1 MFPEISKSTL
11 KSIQNKMKFQIGKQN
26 INILKKLYV
35 NIYSTYVQLNEMKKT
50 QRKEFSERL
59 TEIFQEDAEILLE
72 KFVEGFGKKNFLKN
86 KIKEMTKA
94 LSFCRMFKA
103 SNQQANTEI
112 DEDRFENFWRRY
124 TFYF

>member
-1 MFPEISKSTL
+1 
-11 KSIQNKMKFQIGKQN
+11 MKFQIGKQN

-72 KFVEGFGKKNFLKN
+72 KFVEGFSKKNFLKN

-103 SNQQANTEI
+103 SNQQANKEI
-112 DEDRFENFWRRY
+112 DEDRFENLWRRY
-124 TFYF
+124 TYNF

>member
-112 DEDRFENFWRRY
+112 DEDRFENLWRMY